1 MRLDEMSGRINRTLT
16 TQLQQHRE
24 RLVWR
29 TNTLLSTSPK
39 IQIHKSH
46 VMLQQYNH
54 NNMNYLKLFISKNAA
69 GFRELVARLQALSP
83 LAILSRGYSITRSL
97 PETAVI
103 RDANDVRVGQDLE
116 ILLAMGALLCSVKR
130 IISDG
135 KTNI

>member
-1 MRLDEMSGRINRTLT
+1 
-16 TQLQQHRE
+16 
-24 RLVWR
+24 
-29 TNTLLSTSPK
+29 
-39 IQIHKSH
+39 
-46 VMLQQYNH
+46 
-54 NNMNYLKLFISKNAA
+54 MNYLKLFISKNAA